1 MECLSLINVV
11 CFMQRT
17 GRCIFFSHQ
26 TKMFF
31 RSLKMLASAL
41 AAAYFFFRARSL
53 MGGAGRLAPGMAPP
67 RPMDPA
73 HPPPPPESQQ

>member
-1 MECLSLINVV
+1 M
-11 CFMQRT
+11 
-17 GRCIFFSHQ
+17 CIFFSHQ
-26 TKMFF
+26 IKMFF

-73 HPPPPPESQQ
+73 LPLTVFACRLIAVTARYSRQASTCLT